1 MSFKTD
7 SSRIVGK
14 LFVRTLAEIA
24 IKTGYTVSIN
34 NGEKNSVSHSKN
46 IRFLME
52 NFGKQPFEEI
62 RFHYNKRRMGRV
74 IIQNSKE
81 LGFNFDQNDE
91 RLNEIMIKARDKFIK
106 QYNLILSLPPN
117 LLINGYA

>member
-14 LFVRTLAEIA
+14 LFVRTLAEVA

-91 RLNEIMIKARDKFIK
+91 RLNEIMIKAREKFIK
-106 QYNLILSLPPN
+106 QYN
-117 LLINGYA
+117 